1 MSADQDKSIIGR
13 GADAART
20 RTDDGSDIA
29 EQLNAT
35 TSEDAGG
42 TVSGTGD
49 ADENDDAEDELEILF
64 EPEMPG
70 ETLH

>member
-1 MSADQDKSIIGR
+1 MSANQDKSIIGR
-13 GADAART
+13 DADAAQART
-20 RTDDGSDIA
+20 EDGADIA
-29 EQLNAT
+29 EQLSAT

-42 TVSGTGD
+42 NVAGTG
-49 ADENDDAEDELEILF
+49 APDDEDELEILF